1 MRCAHGFDRYVLD
14 ELWPDEQGDCIDDM
28 NRILANAVL
37 NLACNA

>member
-37 NLACNA
+37 NLACNE